1 MNSNFLFGFQIATDV
16 IICAGILFLLIRL
29 RKYLKPE
36 SIEVSEKTIEDF
48 SGLLAESR
56 KAGDKFLEELA
67 QEKNALKNLVAS
79 IDEREKSLKE
89 LLERAMHYVDISI
102 AEKTQEVETADSFS
116 EEPYREILSLARKGL
131 KEEEISQQLNLPEGE
146 IDLILNLSRVKRK

>member
-1 MNSNFLFGFQIATDV
+1 
-16 IICAGILFLLIRL
+16 L